1 VSSLA
6 DGAHAMMVTTHV
18 ATGLL
23 LATPVALLVPEL
35 ALPAAL
41 GGVAGGVL
49 PDLDLLAG
57 THRKTLHF
65 PDYYWVPA
73 VAGGGV
79 AALHPTSLTVATA
92 LLFLAAAVHSAS
104 DWFGAGTELRPWE
117 RTSDEAVYL
126 RVRDRWL
133 PPRYLVRYD
142 GAPEDFLLTLVLAA
156 PGLVAFGPFV
166 RRLTLGTLVVAG
178 AYALVRKRLPDL
190 GERLFGSP

>member
-1 VSSLA
+1 
-6 DGAHAMMVTTHV
+6 MMVTTHV

-23 LATPVALLVPEL
+23 LATPVALVAPEL

-41 GGVAGGVL
+41 GGAAGGLL

-73 VAGGGV
+73 VAGGAV
-79 AALHPTSLTVATA
+79 AALHPTPLPVAAA

-133 PPRYLVRYD
+133 APRYLVRYD
-142 GAPEDFLLTLVLAA
+142 GAPEDFALTLVLAA
-156 PGLVAFGPFV
+156 PGLVAFGPLV
-166 RRLTLGTLVVAG
+166 RRLALGLVAVAAG
-178 AYALVRKRLPDL
+178 YALVRKRLPDV
-190 GERLFGSP
+190 GERLFEEP